1 VYRSF
6 SGIPAAGTPATGTP
20 AAADDEAANIAAK
33 KAAKRA
39 ARREAAFHAAHLAE
53 HNWWVAHAAAQDADP
68 NFVKYDEALDTKEKS
83 LANCPAGYAFVIEP
97 TVYDS
102 LEWTLTSPP
111 PIHQFEEPPVNSI

>member
-1 VYRSF
+1 MYRSF
-6 SGIPAAGTPATGTP
+6 SGIPAAGTPA
-20 AAADDEAANIAAK
+20 AANDEAAKIAAQE
-33 KAAKRA
+33 AAQ
-39 ARREAAFHAAHLAE
+39 EAAFHAAHIAE
-53 HNWWVAHAAAQDADP
+53 NDWWIAHAAAQDADP

-83 LANCPAGYAFVIEP
+83 LANCPDGYAFVIEP